1 MKRPIASLF
10 VLALVSVTLGAC
22 TKIGTSSVPGTRHS
36 YTTRHVLRFS
46 TATDIEH
53 LVTLESASAY
63 EMYLAAMCN
72 AWLIKT
78 DAGGNATV
86 PELITEIP
94 TQQNGGISKD
104 GKTITW
110 HLRHNVKWSD
120 GAPFDADDVIFSTK
134 QVLNPANNVES
145 TDGWDLIT
153 KMDEPD
159 KYTVV
164 YHLKKPYSSFGVTF
178 FSTGGANPSVL
189 PQHLLKGYPNLNNI
203 PYNSLPVGIGP
214 FKFVRWT
221 RGDSVVMVRNPYYFR
236 GAPKLDRVIFKII
249 PDRNTVLE
257 QLRTHELDLWIE
269 IPPHFYTQATVIP
282 GTASIAIPSYTFDHL
297 DFNFT
302 NPILAD
308 RVVREAL
315 RYATNRD
322 EIIAKAQNGLYLRSE
337 SPVTPAN
344 RYYLNLPLVPFDLAK
359 ANALLDGDGWKR
371 GPDGIRAKGGRR
383 LSLTLTSSIGS
394 PDLDTE
400 IELIRGMWKQVGV
413 DFVVKR
419 YLSSQYFATIANGG
433 ILNGGKFDVAIFG
446 WGSDPNEDM
455 SNLYAC
461 YRFPPNGQNDI
472 RWCNP
477 AATAAMDRAKESYD
491 PAVRKVALAQ
501 VQRAVYDD
509 VPTVIRDVRKLLA
522 VYSDDLHGWHPNS
535 VGPFDDIMK
544 VDI

>member
-1 MKRPIASLF
+1 MKRPIAMLF
-10 VLALVSVTLGAC
+10 VFAFVSTALGAC
-22 TKIGTSSVPGTRHS
+22 TKIGTSSVPGRRHS
-36 YTTRHVLRFS
+36 YTTPHVLRFS

-94 TQQNGGISKD
+94 TQRNGGISKD

-164 YHLKKPYSSFGVTF
+164 YHLKKPYSSFAVTF

-189 PQHLLKGYPNLNNI
+189 PQHLLKGYPNLNNV
-203 PYNSLPVGIGP
+203 PYNSLPVGTGP
-214 FKFVRWT
+214 YKFVRWT
-221 RGDSVVMVRNPYYFR
+221 RGDSVEMVRNPYYFR
-236 GAPKLDRVIFKII
+236 GAPKLERIVFKII

-269 IPPHFYTQATVIP
+269 IPPHFYTQATAIP
-282 GTASIAIPSYTFDHL
+282 GTASISIPSYTFDHL
-297 DFNFT
+297 DFNLT

-315 RYATNRD
+315 RYATDRD

-371 GPDGIRAKGGRR
+371 GPDGIRSKAGRR

-400 IELIRGMWKQVGV
+400 IELIRGMWKQIGV

-446 WGSDPNEDM
+446 WGSDPNEDL

-461 YRFPPNGQNDI
+461 YRFPPDGQNDI
-472 RWCNP
+472 RWCDP
-477 AATAAMDRAKESYD
+477 AATAAMDRVKESYD

-501 VQRAVYDD
+501 VQRAVYDE

-522 VYSDDLHGWHPNS
+522 VYNDDVHGWHPNS
-535 VGPFDDIMK
+535 VGPFDDMMK